1 MLIQRNVNGSN
12 FFNRSWAAFKVG
24 FGDPSGN
31 YWLGND
37 LLSQLTVNNR
47 YKLKFDLQSRSNTS
61 NWYWAEYGTFIVQ
74 TEAYNYMMWASEYSG
89 NTGDYFGFSYM
100 FPAMF
105 STYDRENDRAY
116 RENCAVYG
124 GGFWY
129 GRQCNLVTVNGF
141 HDNSTSFDWLN
152 LSVSGGSQLQ
162 STRMWLKC
170 KQ

>member
-47 YKLKFDLQSRSNTS
+47 YKLKFDLQSRDTS
-61 NWYWAEYGTFIVQ
+61 DWYWAEYGTFIVWAE
-74 TEAYNYMMWASEYSG
+74 TYSYMMWASEYSG
-89 NTGDYFGFSYM
+89 NTRDVFGYM

-129 GRQCNLVTVNGF
+129 GRQCDLVSVNGF
-141 HDNSTSFDWLN
+141 HHNSTSGYFDWTYLP
-152 LSVSGGSQLQ
+152 GGSPLQ
-162 STRMWLKC
+162 STRMWLQC
-170 KQ
+170 